1 MGWAGTK
8 NGALLKR
15 MLSERFTILLTT
27 DQNLRYEQN
36 LKQAGVAVVVL
47 VAPSNRMTDLVPLMA
62 GAREIIDK
70 IAPGEIIEI

>member
-62 GAREIIDK
+62 EAREIIDK